1 MFSFS
6 LVTPPALEPV
16 TLLEAKA
23 HARIDSTA
31 DDALVT
37 NLIIAARQWAERTTG
52 RAFITQT
59 WKLAIDMLPIEKYW
73 PDDAHSINLPRSPL
87 QSVTSVQ
94 YYDDND
100 AATLWA
106 TSNYFVDT
114 SREPGRL
121 VLRSGSVWPSPTRV
135 ANSMIVTYVAG
146 YGSDAS
152 SVPEPIK
159 TAIRELVGHLYE
171 HRGDE
176 TAPPCFAAQALLN
189 PYRVRFTG
197 L

>member
-6 LVTPPALEPV
+6 LATPPALEPV
-16 TLLEAKA
+16 TLAEAKA
-23 HARIDSTA
+23 HARIDTTT
-31 DDALVT
+31 DDALIS
-37 NLIIAARQWAERTTG
+37 NLIIAARQWAERYTG

-59 WKLAIDMLPIEKYW
+59 WTLAIDMLLSGKQW
-73 PDDAHSINLPRSPL
+73 PDDANAINLPRAPL
-87 QSVTSVQ
+87 QSVTTVQ
-94 YYDDND
+94 YYDDSD

-121 VLRSGSVWPSPTRV
+121 VLRSGSTWPSPTRV
-135 ANSMIVTYVAG
+135 AYSLIITYVAG
-146 YGSDAS
+146 YGPDGS

-159 TAIRELVGHLYE
+159 AAIRELVGHFYE

-176 TAPPCFAAQALLN
+176 DAPPCFAAQALLN

-197 L
+197 I